1 MYNNIH
7 IHINVSEN
15 IFQKKRGELIIYMK
29 NRLEKMVVD
38 LRVNTRQVFAINFD
52 VY

>member
-1 MYNNIH
+1 MYPKT
-7 IHINVSEN
+7 
-15 IFQKKRGELIIYMK
+15 FFKKKRGELIIYMK

-38 LRVNTRQVFAINFD
+38 LHVNTRQVLAINFD